1 MSKVKTAIKMRVTP
15 EQSKKVQEICF
26 ENGIGWSFTGN
37 IVINT
42 DEPFLFIDKDYLI
55 YTDSSQ
61 EVCFNKVSYEEVSAE
76 LFIKTNGTC
85 VDSGISTEAPTEN
98 NNIGY

>member
-1 MSKVKTAIKMRVTP
+1 MDKIKTGIKMIVSP
-15 EQSKKVQEICF
+15 EQSKKIQEICF
-26 ENGIGWSFTGN
+26 ENDIGWSSTGN

-55 YTDSSQ
+55 YADNSQ

-76 LFIKTNGTC
+76 LFIRTNGTC
-85 VDSGISTEAPTEN
+85 VDSGISTEN
-98 NNIGY
+98 NNKGA